1 MDLHRNGILLSEL
14 VFGSSLVWGWDEV
27 KKVGKERQTDIHL
40 FYVVESIART
50 FLTTLI

>member
-1 MDLHRNGILLSEL
+1 MELHANEILLPEL
-14 VFGSSLVWGWDEV
+14 VFGSSLVRGWDEV

-50 FLTTLI
+50 FLTALI